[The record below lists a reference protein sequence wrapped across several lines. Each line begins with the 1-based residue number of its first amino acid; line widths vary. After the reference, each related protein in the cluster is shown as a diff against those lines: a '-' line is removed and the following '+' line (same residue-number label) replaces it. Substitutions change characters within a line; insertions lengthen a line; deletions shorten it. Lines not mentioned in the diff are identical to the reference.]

1 MLCCF
6 GSMFK
11 RHDNRIDIIDALRG
25 VSILLMVVYHFGY
38 DMVMYGRWPDWILFN
53 PAINTLQSVF
63 AGVFILLCGFS
74 CRYSRN
80 NPRRGILLLTLAA
93 IISVA
98 TYLADTPIYFG
109 ILHFLGVSVLIYSAA
124 PKFFSRVPPYIW
136 IILLI
141 LSAAVLN
148 LINSSLS
155 VDIPRLWILGIPDSG
170 FYTADY
176 FPIFPWIFVF
186 LFGTWFGG
194 FTKEKRMP
202 EWFYKTKVPVISAVG
217 RHTLLIYLLHQPV
230 LYLVLYLTG
239 CVK

>member
-80 NPRRGILLLTLAA
+80 NPRRGIFGGH
-93 IISVA
+93 
-98 TYLADTPIYFG
+98 ADLFRNTAFSGRFG
-109 ILHFLGVSVLIYSAA
+109 F
-124 PKFFSRVPPYIW
+124 
-136 IILLI
+136 
-141 LSAAVLN
+141 
-148 LINSSLS
+148 
-155 VDIPRLWILGIPDSG
+155 DILGGAEIFFARHSVYMDKPAYTFRRGFIPDK
-170 FYTADY
+170 FKP
-176 FPIFPWIFVF
+176 F
-186 LFGTWFGG
+186 
-194 FTKEKRMP
+194 
-202 EWFYKTKVPVISAVG
+202 
-217 RHTLLIYLLHQPV
+217 
-230 LYLVLYLTG
+230 
-239 CVK
+239 C

>member
-1 MLCCF
+1 
-6 GSMFK
+6 MFK

-124 PKFFSRVPPYIW
+124 PKFFR
-136 IILLI
+136 
-141 LSAAVLN
+141 A
-148 LINSSLS
+148 SL
-155 VDIPRLWILGIPDSG
+155 R
-170 FYTADY
+170 
-176 FPIFPWIFVF
+176 
-186 LFGTWFGG
+186 
-194 FTKEKRMP
+194 
-202 EWFYKTKVPVISAVG
+202 
-217 RHTLLIYLLHQPV
+217 IY
-230 LYLVLYLTG
+230 G
-239 CVK
+239 